1 MVFIQNQM
9 QEESKKF
16 YTNDYSYL
24 EMFKND
30 KKNIDKNI
38 LRHTKYINKVLKER
52 DIGNKIKNKN
62 N

>member
-1 MVFIQNQM
+1 MVFLQNQM

-38 LRHTKYINKVLKER
+38 
-52 DIGNKIKNKN
+52 
-62 N
+62 

>member
-30 KKNIDKNI
+30 KKNIDKNV
-38 LRHTKYINKVLKER
+38 LKHTKYIDEILLKTTF
-52 DIGNKIKNKN
+52 GNKKDNKN
-62 N
+62 

>member
-1 MVFIQNQM
+1 M

-38 LRHTKYINKVLKER
+38 LRHTKYIDKVLKER
-52 DIGNKIKNKN
+52 DLGNKIKNKN